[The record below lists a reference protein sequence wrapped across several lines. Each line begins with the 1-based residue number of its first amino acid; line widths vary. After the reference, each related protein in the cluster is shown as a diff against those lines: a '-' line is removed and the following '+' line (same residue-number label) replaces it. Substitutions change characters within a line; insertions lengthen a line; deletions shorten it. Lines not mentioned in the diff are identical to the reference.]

1 MDDKAILAAISAHE
15 SNDNPNAVGK
25 SGEIGKY
32 QFMPDTIKQLG
43 ADPKKLKGNAALQDQ
58 LALKHF
64 QSLKDQFGED
74 TDKIIAAWNAGPG
87 GVRQAEAKGGDW
99 RKNLPKGTNSKG
111 VQYDAGAY
119 LSRVKERLGP
129 QQPQM
134 AQAPQ
139 VEAPETPSTPSP
151 RRPMGAEQRIAQ
163 AYTKG
168 KQVDIEKWA
177 EEYAGQA
184 QSAEPAAPKPEQKP
198 QEAGGFFNSAGSAF
212 KSVGKAVSGLLGVG
226 GDKVSDKGLGDLI
239 TGGQPAQPVGQVSA
253 NPFKPVAD
261 AIYPPAPVEGAGLV
275 RRAVEGAVGTMG
287 GGLSG
292 LVQGVGDLLAPSS
305 EESARRKG
313 LDPLSGAK
321 EFGGKLLQGAMGAIN
336 ATPVGGLMGAAA
348 PLGEAAQRISPP
360 DMSDEA
366 LKAGIEEIKAAMV
379 SGGLASADPRT
390 AEKLKE
396 YEALLMSPMDKR
408 LEYIEQ
414 RVKEAG
420 EEFAAGAGFLP
431 LPMGLGAGK
440 ALTGA
445 FKGAQAGAKGAR
457 VAAVAKAGEEAVTA
471 GAKPANAA
479 EKLEILKQSP
489 EAAAAIDETLSQYKP
504 THPMWPE
511 GTKSVLKSE
520 PQVPDGMT
528 RLYRAEMPDGK
539 GPLNFGLP
547 EELAGRPE
555 SKFFSTD
562 KEEVLGWVDASR
574 GIAKARY
581 IDLPSDEVA
590 AYLVK
595 QDAKTAMVPVERSGA
610 PLSGNELDVKPDLV
624 TVYRHG
630 GVKGETA
637 FFGESE
643 GMVAPF
649 RESGPLHSIEIPAAE
664 LEQFRVSNILNDP
677 NADPKVLAEAKKL
690 TEAGQIGMP
699 EREYILPANL
709 AKKAEEH
716 TGAKGLGTRATMA
729 DPNVSPEAKAALRKE
744 LGIADTEATMPLY
757 KDTQEMFQ
765 GDTDMIEAL
774 LKERGYKLPDFGL
787 RENADI
793 HQALDL
799 VASAPP
805 RMKAWAQE
813 AAISVSHDIGM
824 VPEAAVE
831 ALPAV
836 GKIIK
841 GLSKSDAEA
850 LREVVAAGV
859 NDAAS
864 PLSALRSSQLVGAGQ
879 EGKVSAG
886 VLFVMGRATI
896 GGALGAMTG
905 EDPESS
911 VRNALLAAGVSS
923 ILSPKLAK
931 TIVASLND
939 PAIRDGLKK
948 AIMLHGEDGAMNLRF
963 PSRGVG
969 KEPSPNTANMGVG
982 QPAKALVR
990 GINEKLQKLDL
1001 LDRAKVQT
1009 HEMTIEAA
1017 RHSQYN
1023 TVEKVLSLDSAKLSL
1038 DELASSGLAA
1048 RSMRDF
1054 VAERVIQTA
1063 ARAKLNPGDI
1073 ALADEVVSKVA
1084 LTGKLSQQVTNLET
1098 AYARA
1103 TNALGIMTDTSM
1115 ASKFDLSQ
1123 FAGDLE
1129 AFKGALTAEGK
1140 VSPTQ
1145 LVEMITKLAD
1155 KAATAKIA
1163 TVASKWPEALW
1174 NIYYGLNLLASPLTH
1189 ARNIIGNTG
1198 ALGIAV
1204 LDRAGGEMLG
1214 PIFRIAGKKQ
1224 TVARGETYD
1233 MVAAMYEIVSDSF
1246 RAGGDKMGAFGY
1258 FNEAR
1263 TTGKSA
1269 FGASKYTEA
1278 LAAAEAS
1285 MQAGKGTLPWV
1296 VQTMSTLG
1304 AKNMGVMTGVDEF
1317 FKVLSF
1323 QAEMRALARRGSQH
1337 LTGKARAEGF
1347 RKLMDEPTTDMLHG
1361 ATEFAKENT
1370 FTKAF
1375 KPGTDG
1381 GWRTVWGLG
1390 ASVETAANNP
1400 FMKVLATPFYRTP
1413 MRIGEFSTVHTPIL
1427 NFMAPQFWSDM
1438 AAGGVKGQLAISKVM
1453 TGTAIMGSMGWY
1465 AAHGYITGIAPS
1477 DPNLRKKMELAGWQ
1491 EKSIY
1496 NPINGKYIS
1505 YDNIE
1510 PISTIMGTIATFIQ
1524 SAPDMDDHSIQTI
1537 FSAGVIALSKNILN
1551 KQWFTGLQDWSD
1563 ALQAIS
1569 QGEDAGALVKVLS
1582 RRAATLIPGA
1592 SVFRTVQNAT
1602 DPVKRDT
1609 QTVEDN
1615 ENPELREFEKLVHI
1629 FAQSTPGWGGRNA
1642 LELAG
1647 YKPKP
1652 AAINGI
1658 TGETI
1663 ANENQWLGFVNPF
1676 RVTSLKN
1683 DPVLNE
1689 LVALDG
1695 AGLPQELIPRVLGGS
1710 QAASPF
1716 KLQGDEMR
1724 SMKEGVKLSD
1734 EERHRLGVLLTSE
1747 VTDFNGDT
1755 MHEAMARE
1763 IETEEYADEKD
1774 GRSGGKA
1781 YKLASIYNQ
1790 FLAEAS
1796 DKLREEYPAIDI
1808 AIQRRQVERDGGRL
1822 PKSMEWLQDS
1832 AREMAGQSMR

>member
-1 MDDKAILAAISAHE
+1 MDPKAILAAISAHE
-15 SNDNPNAVGK
+15 SNDDPNAVGK

-32 QFMPDTIKQLG
+32 QFMPATLKQLG
-43 ADPKKLKGNAALQDQ
+43 ADPKKVKGNAALQDQ

-87 GVRQAEAKGGDW
+87 GVRQAETKGGADW
-99 RKNLPKGTNSKG
+99 QKFLPKGTSKSG

-119 LSRVKERLGP
+119 LSQVKSRLSP
-129 QQPQM
+129 QTQA
-134 AQAPQ
+134 AQAP
-139 VEAPETPSTPSP
+139 EISGASGGIPIHSP

-184 QSAEPAAPKPEQKP
+184 QPAEPAAAPAQKP

-212 KSVGKAVSGLLGVG
+212 KSAGSAIAGAGKA
-226 GDKVSDKGLGDLI
+226 
-239 TGGQPAQPVGQVSA
+239 A
-253 NPFKPVAD
+253 AD
-261 AIYPPAPVEGAGLV
+261 VIYPPAPVEGAGPV
-275 RRAVEGAVGTMG
+275 RRAVEGAVETMAG
-287 GGLSG
+287 GAEQIGQAIEGGQEDVNIGGLTIPG
-292 LVQGVGDLLAPSS
+292 GVVRA
-305 EESARRKG
+305 AT
-313 LDPLSGAK
+313 GA
-321 EFGGKLLQGAMGAIN
+321 LGAIN
-336 ATPVGGLMGAAA
+336 VTPAGGLMGASKSAGTDIAAGRESLMGDLTDESLKAKIEESKSGALRGVPAAPGEAPNVDADQLERLKSLLMMPYDERVKKVTEEAGMAAEMAAGAA
-348 PLGEAAQRISPP
+348 PL
-360 DMSDEA
+360 
-366 LKAGIEEIKAAMV
+366 
-379 SGGLASADPRT
+379 
-390 AEKLKE
+390 
-396 YEALLMSPMDKR
+396 
-408 LEYIEQ
+408 
-414 RVKEAG
+414 
-420 EEFAAGAGFLP
+420 P
-431 LPMGLGAGK
+431 LFLGAGK
-440 ALTGA
+440 ALGKAGSA
-445 FKGAQAGAKGAR
+445 FTEAQAGAKSAR
-457 VAAVAKAGEEAVTA
+457 AAVVSKAGEEAITA

-479 EKLEILKQSP
+479 EKLEILRQSP
-489 EAAAAIDETLSQYKP
+489 EAAAAIDEAVPAAASIPKQTPIARVVEDVNFNGESKRALLGPNDNMVVALDEAGNDLGYLWY
-504 THPMWPE
+504 TR
-511 GTKSVLKSE
+511 E
-520 PQVPDGMT
+520 PQGGYTV
-528 RLYRAEMPDGK
+528 RKIEVVK
-539 GPLNFGLP
+539 GAQRKGVAT
-547 EELAGRPE
+547 ELDRMVSEVEGPYLG
-555 SKFFSTD
+555 STD
-562 KEEVLGWVDASR
+562 KTPEGAAFRASR
-574 GIAKARY
+574 EGSPKKLMYHGSSQGFKEFDPTKLDRDALYGPGLYFTDSPEIASGYAKKGSGEAANIRPAHLEVNNPFDIDAAVQPETIQNLELLTGVKMDPGFVTDGNTVYQKMLLATAGDKAAANDLLRQSGFDGITHIGGKNTGSAPHQVVIAF
-581 IDLPSDEVA
+581 DTA
-590 AYLVK
+590 QVK
-595 QDAKTAMVPVERSGA
+595 SPFVRADK
-610 PLSGNELDVKPDLV
+610 ELYQNAQGLMQGDPDLV
-624 TVYRHG
+624 
-630 GVKGETA
+630 
-637 FFGESE
+637 
-643 GMVAPF
+643 
-649 RESGPLHSIEIPAAE
+649 
-664 LEQFRVSNILNDP
+664 
-677 NADPKVLAEAKKL
+677 
-690 TEAGQIGMP
+690 
-699 EREYILPANL
+699 
-709 AKKAEEH
+709 
-716 TGAKGLGTRATMA
+716 
-729 DPNVSPEAKAALRKE
+729 
-744 LGIADTEATMPLY
+744 
-757 KDTQEMFQ
+757 
-765 GDTDMIEAL
+765 EAL
-774 LKERGYKLPDFGL
+774 LKDRGYKLPDFGL

-799 VASAPP
+799 VSPSP
-805 RMKAWAQE
+805 RQMAWAQE
-813 AAISVSHDIGM
+813 ASISTAHDIGM

-831 ALPAV
+831 AIPAV
-836 GKIIK
+836 GKMIK
-841 GLSKSDAEA
+841 GLSKSDSEA

-859 NDAAS
+859 NDVES
-864 PLSALRSSQLVGAGQ
+864 PLSALRSSALVGAGQ
-879 EGKVSAG
+879 EGKISAG
-886 VLFVMGRATI
+886 LLFVMGRAAI

-905 EDPESS
+905 DDPETT
-911 VRNALLAAGVSS
+911 VRNTLLAAGVSS

-931 TIVASLND
+931 TIVGNLND
-939 PAIRDGLKK
+939 PAIRDSLKK
-948 AIMLHGEDGAMNLRF
+948 ALMLHGEAGSMNLRF

-969 KEPSPNTANMGVG
+969 KKPSPNTANMGVEP
-982 QPAKALVR
+982 PAKALVR

-1001 LDRAKVQT
+1001 MDRAKVQT
-1009 HEMTIEAA
+1009 HEMTIDAA

-1023 TVEKVLSLDSAKLSL
+1023 SVEKVLSLDSAKLSL
-1038 DELASSGLAA
+1038 DELPSAGLAA
-1048 RSMRDF
+1048 RGLRDF
-1054 VAERVIQTA
+1054 VAEDVIQTA
-1063 ARAKLNPGDI
+1063 ARAKLNPADV
-1073 ALADEVVSKVA
+1073 ALAEEVVSKVA

-1103 TNALGIMTDTSM
+1103 TNALGIMTDTTM

-1129 AFKGALTAEGK
+1129 AFKGALTSEGK

-1155 KAATAKIA
+1155 KAAAAKIA
-1163 TVASKWPEALW
+1163 SVASKWPEALW

-1189 ARNIIGNTG
+1189 ARNVIGNTG

-1204 LDRAGGEMLG
+1204 LDRAGGELLG
-1214 PIFRIAGKKQ
+1214 PIFRVAGAKH

-1246 RAGGDKMGAFGY
+1246 RAGSDKMGAFGY

-1263 TTGKSA
+1263 TTGKSV
-1269 FGASKYTEA
+1269 FGEGKYTEA

-1323 QAEMRALARRGSQH
+1323 QAELRSLARRGSQH
-1337 LTGKARAEGF
+1337 MTGKARAAEF
-1347 RKLMDEPTTDMLHG
+1347 RRLMDDPTTDMLHS

-1375 KPGTDG
+1375 KPGVDG

-1390 ASVETAANNP
+1390 AGLETVANNP
-1400 FMKVLATPFYRTP
+1400 FTKVLATPFYRTP
-1413 MRIGEFSTVHTPIL
+1413 MRIGEFSTVHTPVL
-1427 NFMAPQFWSDM
+1427 NLLAPQFWSDM
-1438 AAGGVKGQLAISKVM
+1438 TAGGVKRQIAISKVM
-1453 TGTAIMGSMGWY
+1453 TGIAIMSSMAWY

-1496 NPINGKYIS
+1496 NPVSGKYIS

-1524 SAPDMDDHSIQTI
+1524 SAPDMDDYSIQTV
-1537 FSAGVIALSKNILN
+1537 FSAGVLALGKNILN

-1563 ALQAIS
+1563 ALQAIP
-1569 QGEDAGALVKVLS
+1569 QGEDAGALIKVLT

-1609 QTVEDN
+1609 QTVTEN
-1615 ENPELREFEKLVHI
+1615 EEPELREFEKLVHI

-1658 TGETI
+1658 TGEVI

-1676 RVTSLKN
+1676 RVTTLKN

-1710 QAASPF
+1710 QSASPF
-1716 KLQGDEMR
+1716 KLQGDETR
-1724 SMKEGVKLSD
+1724 SIKEGIKLSD

-1763 IETEEYADEKD
+1763 METEEYQDEKD

-1781 YKLASIYNQ
+1781 YRLASIYNQ
-1790 FLAEAS
+1790 FLDEAA

-1832 AREMAGQSMR
+1832 AREMAGQRMR